1 MLFRSCLIL
10 LALTAG
16 LVPDEAWAAKKAAPK
31 PAAGKFITV
40 EAEGYAPIVDGAK
53 NKARE
58 DAKRSVMREALEKA
72 LGAYVT
78 GITEMKNFE
87 VVKDKVFSQSQGIV
101 KRMDIQREWEDSD
114 GLLHLSAVCDVAE
127 AALDGVL
134 GPAVIDALGNPR
146 IMVLLDERI
155 GDKPSFLSTAES
167 EVLRVFEKAGY
178 LLVDATQAGTLKDI
192 DLAAARSAD
201 DPEKLREIAITKIG
215 RASCRERV

>member
-1 MLFRSCLIL
+1 MAALCLIL

-78 GITEMKNFE
+78 GI
-87 VVKDKVFSQSQGIV
+87 
-101 KRMDIQREWEDSD
+101 
-114 GLLHLSAVCDVAE
+114 
-127 AALDGVL
+127 
-134 GPAVIDALGNPR
+134 
-146 IMVLLDERI
+146 
-155 GDKPSFLSTAES
+155 
-167 EVLRVFEKAGY
+167 
-178 LLVDATQAGTLKDI
+178 
-192 DLAAARSAD
+192 
-201 DPEKLREIAITKIG
+201 KIG
-215 RASCRERV
+215 RAHV